1 MITLKKST
9 VFSKFN
15 YLDSIVR
22 MIFNQDKCLKSKYLI
37 ITKVITYS

>member
-15 YLDSIVR
+15 YLDSIVM
-22 MIFNQDKCLKSKYLI
+22 MIFNQNKCQYLI
-37 ITKVITYS
+37 ITKVMNYS